1 MFYSVLTVIRHFLF
15 SNKTISQHHGRFWP
29 ENLIELVLYRV
40 NQRKQTNMRNKWKL
54 SIRVMIQCKRPSCL
68 QKHVVLSCNKKFL
81 LISILQGMK
90 DFYPQGNW
98 TIFFMSSN
106 PRNNVYVLM
115 IKHVDAHSWS
125 IKKLIKRHMSTLNT
139 G

>member
-1 MFYSVLTVIRHFLF
+1 MFCSVLTVIRRFLF
-15 SNKTISQHHGRFWP
+15 LSKTISQHHGRFWP

-40 NQRKQTNMRNKWKL
+40 NQRKQTCMRNKWKL
-54 SIRVMIQCKRPSCL
+54 TIHVMIQCKMPHCS
-68 QKHVVLSCNKKFL
+68 QKHVVLSCNKSFF

-98 TIFFMSSN
+98 TIFFLSSN
-106 PRNNVYVLM
+106 PRNIVYVLM

-125 IKKLIKRHMSTLNT
+125 IKNLIKRHMSTLNII
-139 G
+139 